1 MTTLPSTMLWS
12 PVGDGVWTSNGAW
25 ISPDGSQDPA
35 TARYVDTANLKMHL
49 DHIRVPF
56 GTPRKANPSKGC
68 PCKACDTPVR
78 VKLEPRWE
86 ETPVK
91 LKPREEPVRDKIAG
105 STIYPWSMVK
115 RARQGLL
122 LPIIKQEP
130 REHHDTEPG
139 EPLEVPAK
147 QPLGGSF
154 GEAKPVRRRLK
165 RLKPTR
171 EAEKAPEIAEA
182 PSVLLPPFWPKPSD
196 SGVKSSQVEEPKPWT
211 LDETQG
217 RVPLVSIGSL
227 PLGGSGPDPQ
237 DEWGQVLA
245 MAPDP
250 KPRQAPVS
258 AVVTNSIPTPC
269 RAKRPSSAVVTTEAG
284 NSTQATT
291 SSKADDHDFH
301 AHLHKLKPGPPA
313 VGRSWFF
320 SSSPIFKWES
330 SDSLPAHSE
339 SSESLPRET
348 Q

>member
-1 MTTLPSTMLWS
+1 M
-12 PVGDGVWTSNGAW
+12 
-25 ISPDGSQDPA
+25 
-35 TARYVDTANLKMHL
+35 ANLKIHL
-49 DHIRVPF
+49 DYIRVPF

-105 STIYPWSMVK
+105 GTVYPWSMVK

-154 GEAKPVRRRLK
+154 GEAKSVREASAEAAR
-165 RLKPTR
+165 PTR
-171 EAEKAPEIAEA
+171 EADKAPEIAEA

-237 DEWGQVLA
+237 DEWAQVLA
-245 MAPDP
+245 LAPDQAP
-250 KPRQAPVS
+250 KPRRCP
-258 AVVTNSIPTPC
+258 PFCCEPC
-269 RAKRPSSAVVTTEAG
+269 RAKRDAWHSTQATVTTEAG

-301 AHLHKLKPGPPA
+301 AHLHKLTPGPPA
-313 VGRSWFF
+313 VGRSWLF
-320 SSSPIFKWES
+320 SSSSPSFKWES

-339 SSESLPRET
+339 SSESLARET